1 MWQDFGEENPIFRNT
16 MEILSH
22 DAGAEDDLSFFAGI
36 LLILI
41 LNGDMVGHFLHDWK
55 FIQLKEPTKD

>member
-36 LLILI
+36 LLRWILS
-41 LNGDMVGHFLHDWK
+41 
-55 FIQLKEPTKD
+55 LKW